1 MKEKILAIISE
12 VTKIGVDELLKKE
25 NEPKLWDSL
34 LHVELV
40 IMLED
45 EFDIFFEQEEISEM
59 TTVKKIVELIE
70 RKSE

>member
-1 MKEKILAIISE
+1 MKERILAIISE

-45 EFDIFFEQEEISEM
+45 EFDIFFEQKEISEM

>member
-70 RKSE
+70 SKSE

>member
-40 IMLED
+40 IKLED

>member
-1 MKEKILAIISE
+1 MKERILAIISE

-45 EFDIFFEQEEISEM
+45 EFDIFFDQKEISEM